1 MVLPKCSDMCVIL
14 LARAISPPLFFLMKF
29 LLNLNKKRPMYL
41 TDTFTLFLPE
51 VLSGVRT
58 LKNCLISFLTLM
70 TSISEEEVFQTLTPL
85 DPSKAVGCDGIGPK
99 LCALALY
106 QPLHHLFN
114 LSLSQSYIPAEW
126 RLHQIKPIFKSGDRC
141 LVQNYRP
148 IIISPVC
155 FFEGIRKDSFLQFV
169 NNKISN
175 HQFGFTLYLHQL
187 LNTIF

>member
-1 MVLPKCSDMCVIL
+1 LPNTF
-14 LARAISPPLFFLMKF
+14 P
-29 LLNLNKKRPMYL
+29 NLN
-41 TDTFTLFLPE
+41 D
-51 VLSGVRT
+51 
-58 LKNCLISFLTLM
+58 I
-70 TSISEEEVFQTLTPL
+70 SISEEEVFQTLTPL

-99 LCALALY
+99 LCAPALY